1 MNYQYRISNDCETLK
16 YRFNILP
23 LFRPSSPSPSPTPVL
38 FRLCLSVEN
47 TGFLGIKTKH
57 SKIKYNK
64 IKEKY
69 YIEVG
74 HVMLEFL

>member
-1 MNYQYRISNDCETLK
+1 MNTEFQMTVKHLNTCSMSSLYSVQFLHL
-16 YRFNILP
+16 LP
-23 LFRPSSPSPSPTPVL
+23 PPPVL
-38 FRLCLSVEN
+38 FCLCLLVEN

-64 IKEKY
+64 IKENY